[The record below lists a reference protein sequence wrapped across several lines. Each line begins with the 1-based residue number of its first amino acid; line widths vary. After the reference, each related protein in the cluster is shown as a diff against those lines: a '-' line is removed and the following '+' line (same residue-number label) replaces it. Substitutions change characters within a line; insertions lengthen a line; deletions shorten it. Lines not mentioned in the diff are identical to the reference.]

1 MMNDNDLRGL
11 VLQKYYQK
19 RREGWIQW
27 KSEDFQDVEA
37 DFAAADLFSV
47 CDQLGQHGLID
58 WKCVED
64 NSGAI
69 LDGRGKITAFGIDVV
84 EKKQASPISVNFDYS
99 DHSIAISSSSNV
111 QIGSGNI
118 QGLSIHVQKLWDA
131 IEAAAAPLEKKE
143 EAKTALRK
151 FLEHPAVTAVLGG
164 LASAIRG

>member
-1 MMNDNDLRGL
+1 MNDNELRGL
-11 VLQKYYQK
+11 ILKKYYDK
-19 RREGWIQW
+19 RREGWVQW

-37 DFAAADLFSV
+37 DFTAEALFSV

-58 WKCVED
+58 WKGLED
-64 NSGAI
+64 NNGVI
-69 LDGRGKITAFGIDVV
+69 IDGRGKISAYGIDVV
-84 EKKQASPISVNFDYS
+84 EKKKASPISINFDYS
-99 DHSIAISSSSNV
+99 DHSIAISSSSHV

-118 QGLSIHVQKLWDA
+118 QGVSIHIQKLWDA
-131 IEAAAAPLEKKE
+131 IQAADAPAEKKE